1 MENTEKPANT
11 DAPIPQPRD
20 SWWIRLIRYVKRK
33 MDERAAKKQKEPP
46 MDRAARI
53 TAKATVWIAFF
64 TFVSVAVSVFTFLI
78 LKSQLREMH
87 DGGIDTH
94 NLAVAAGKQAEA
106 ARDQAR
112 LLRQQ
117 MVGTMGAHIE
127 IGGPELINN
136 KLRIVWIKS
145 GQVIPQEFN
154 ASFQIGTAT
163 FPSLKP
169 LWKSQVY
176 EVRKK
181 PFYGF
186 REDYRLPDFSK
197 TNQQFDTQKQTITV
211 RGQYEYDNGFGDK
224 FPQPFC
230 SVYMGSY
237 SYSATS
243 GGQVSGGGFI
253 GCEDLKDRLAQISRR
268 ELP

>member
-1 MENTEKPANT
+1 
-11 DAPIPQPRD
+11 
-20 SWWIRLIRYVKRK
+20 
-33 MDERAAKKQKEPP
+33 MDERAPKKQKEPP

-136 KLRIVWIKS
+136 KLRILRIDWLKS
-145 GQVIPQEFN
+145 RGENCPKQSHTIIHPTN
-154 ASFQIGTAT
+154 APNLSKYLKLGHHRPLGSF
-163 FPSLKP
+163 
-169 LWKSQVY
+169 
-176 EVRKK
+176 
-181 PFYGF
+181 
-186 REDYRLPDFSK
+186 
-197 TNQQFDTQKQTITV
+197 
-211 RGQYEYDNGFGDK
+211 DK
-224 FPQPFC
+224 AV
-230 SVYMGSY
+230 SV
-237 SYSATS
+237 
-243 GGQVSGGGFI
+243 V
-253 GCEDLKDRLAQISRR
+253 
-268 ELP
+268 